1 MNKDIIVK
9 VIKNCVKFGI
19 GYYVIVAIADSY
31 NDNCERMITKA
42 SSLARG
48 KEIGD
53 IVDILILRSFLWKT
67 YLWKVKQY
75 AIVDIV
81 NDKYV
86 VKYCG
91 SRPGTKEEREEIFK
105 QHSKKD

>member
-1 MNKDIIVK
+1 MNRDII
-9 VIKNCVKFGI
+9 IKGIKSCVSIGI
-19 GYYVIVAIADSY
+19 GYYVIVAVADSY
-31 NDNCERMITKA
+31 NNDSERMITKA
-42 SSLARG
+42 SSLAKG

-81 NDKYV
+81 NGKYV

-91 SRPGTKEEREEIFK
+91 SRPGTKEEKEEVFK